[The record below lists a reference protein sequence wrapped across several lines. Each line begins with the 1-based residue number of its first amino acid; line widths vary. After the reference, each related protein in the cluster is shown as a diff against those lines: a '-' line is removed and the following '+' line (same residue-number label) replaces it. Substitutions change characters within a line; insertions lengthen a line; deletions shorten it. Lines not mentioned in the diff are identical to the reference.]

1 MGHDE
6 RVEQARS
13 IYARLTR
20 EGGAA
25 ARKAFPGAPSG
36 ELAPE
41 EFLDRLTE
49 AAFLHHAKLWH
60 PFAVRLV
67 NGGWSKSQLR
77 EWVRQE
83 YQRIVTALRR
93 HSLVAAM
100 ASDYE
105 TLRGLLARVNAD
117 ADVDPV
123 SGTFFALPQLWIKFG
138 IPLGLSREEIVSAQ
152 PDPAIGL
159 LNEAMLSEARV
170 SEAQAAALP
179 IGDLLDAA
187 LDPVFYQI
195 WGETLERSLGLAHEE
210 LDYFWAIAAGRWGE
224 ETGRAILAQRA
235 VSRESQ
241 AALWNQ
247 YRTEAEH
254 DRIWDRL
261 SLLQKILERS
271 SG

>member
-1 MGHDE
+1 
-6 RVEQARS
+6 
-13 IYARLTR
+13 
-20 EGGAA
+20 
-25 ARKAFPGAPSG
+25 
-36 ELAPE
+36 
-41 EFLDRLTE
+41 
-49 AAFLHHAKLWH
+49 
-60 PFAVRLV
+60 
-67 NGGWSKSQLR
+67 
-77 EWVRQE
+77 
-83 YQRIVTALRR
+83 
-93 HSLVAAM
+93 M

-105 TLRGLLARVNAD
+105 TLRGLLARVKAD

-138 IPLGLSREEIVSAQ
+138 IPLGLSRKEIVSAR
-152 PDPAIGL
+152 PDPAIGQ
-159 LNEAMLSEARV
+159 LNEAMLSEAR
-170 SEAQAAALP
+170 SASALP

-235 VSRESQ
+235 VARESQ

-247 YRTEAEH
+247 YRAEAEH